1 MEFTTPSMF
10 DENGFNVL
18 SPTVQMM
25 RAEGANPSAQSSF
38 RYNGENPQ
46 QTAINNNM
54 NPYMYNGYYQTQ
66 TPYAMVDNTN
76 PPPGFV
82 PMNQPNYGG
91 NQSYNPYATMLQN
104 NMGYSAAYSYQPHN
118 RVYDPLTQ
126 PINPNVPG
134 FYQQMV
140 DDGSKAREMLQSAM
154 RPVVN
159 NIQNTQYQYYG
170 TEPVI
175 KYDYWGNPIGE
186 YTYSEIKERNAPIY
200 NQLYMNGVMNLSD
213 YCSMNNGGISFTGID
228 GKTVRVG
235 YDNGWYAGYN
245 RIQQQKAM
253 YEEQQKLYNENLQA
267 WQMCANVARKCLEG
281 EGMVQEAAELNLAAQ
296 QEHQQ
301 KLHKYHTDIL
311 SFDNWYDNMCAYVN
325 TWNRSD
331 KPGYVSPLVEKYVYN
346 WNKLY
351 DRRTKNYPE
360 HYGVDEYFN
369 KGIMTNQIIDDM
381 AHDAELRE
389 RRVDLLFDQNKC
401 RELFGQMFPSYD
413 PVTGTSCAPVS
424 MNVSD
429 IEITLPENLKRER
442 YLQRRQ
448 AFENT
453 IFKDNT
459 ANIIQR
465 HERM

>member
-1 MEFTTPSMF
+1 MEYRTSSMF

-25 RAEGANPSAQSSF
+25 RAEGSIPSAQSSF
-38 RYNGENPQ
+38 RYNGDTPQ
-46 QTAINNNM
+46 QTAMNNNM
-54 NPYMYNGYYQTQ
+54 NPYAYNDYNQN
-66 TPYAMVDNTN
+66 AMVNGMN
-76 PPPGFV
+76 PPPGFT
-82 PMNQPNYGG
+82 PMNQLNYVGFQQQQ
-91 NQSYNPYATMLQN
+91 QSYNPYASMLQG
-104 NMGYSAAYSYQPHN
+104 NMGYSAAYSYQPPQ
-118 RVYDPLTQ
+118 RVYDPYTQ
-126 PINPNVPG
+126 MIDPNVPG
-134 FYQQMV
+134 FHQQMINEGR
-140 DDGSKAREMLQSAM
+140 DARKMLQEAM
-154 RPVVN
+154 NPASN
-159 NIQNTQYQYYG
+159 NTNNAQYYG

-175 KYDYWGNPIGE
+175 KYDYWGNPVGE
-186 YTYSEIKERNAPIY
+186 YTYYEIKERNAPIY
-200 NQLYMNGVMNLSD
+200 NQLYNNGVMNLSD
-213 YCSMNNGGISFTGID
+213 YCSMNNGGISFTGVD

-235 YDNGWYAGYN
+235 YDNGWYAGYD
-245 RIQQQKAM
+245 RIQQQKAL
-253 YEEQQKLYNENLQA
+253 YEQQQKLYNDNLQS
-267 WQMCANVARKCLEG
+267 WQICMNVNKKYLRDEGLED
-281 EGMVQEAAELNLAAQ
+281 EAAKIDLETSQ
-296 QEHQQ
+296 QYQEYQQ
-301 KLHKYHTDIL
+301 KIYKYHTDIINY
-311 SFDNWYDNMCAYVN
+311 DRWYDEMCAYVN
-325 TWNRSD
+325 TWQRSD
-331 KPGYVSPLVEKYVYN
+331 KPGYVSPLVEKYIYN

-369 KGIMTNQIIDDM
+369 KGIMTSQIIDDM

-413 PVTGTSCAPVS
+413 PVTGTSCAPIS

-465 HERM
+465 